1 MQLQIMSSSVGVKA
15 LAPRHLDQQAGEG
28 GHTLRFAH
36 PTALVLGGGAV
47 GVSEEGG
54 TENFVVKLPIRVSS
68 LRTQGPIPRDLNF
81 GESWSNNFA

>member
-36 PTALVLGGGAV
+36 PTALALGAV
-47 GVSEEGG
+47 LSAFQRKAGPK
-54 TENFVVKLPIRVSS
+54 TSS
-68 LRTQGPIPRDLNF
+68 
-81 GESWSNNFA
+81 